1 MNTYKFTALIS
12 HDKGQIKATTTA
24 SSQQAAIHI
33 ICKAENCPESAVKIV
48 KSQRL

>member
-1 MNTYKFTALIS
+1 MKTYKFTALIS
-12 HDKGQIKATTTA
+12 HDKGQAKVVTTA

-33 ICKAENCPESAVKIV
+33 ICNAEGCPEGAVKII